1 MLIESW
7 AAFVLASSFM
17 LLIPGPTILTVVA
30 YAGQRGASSIL
41 PLVCAVCLGDATL
54 IAASLIGL
62 GGILAVS
69 STAFNIIKLAGG
81 AYLIY
86 LGFKMLK
93 YSISKPKSSE
103 REGTNQSASHSRK
116 GYFRNTYL
124 VTALNPK
131 GIVFFGAFLPQFIN
145 VNQPLAP
152 QLSILVISFILLA
165 ALNTFCYASLAT
177 KISTRASNA
186 FASKRTSSHIE
197 LAGGLALVGAGAY
210 TLSVET

>member
-1 MLIESW
+1 MTIELWLTFVATSSLML
-7 AAFVLASSFM
+7 V
-17 LLIPGPTILTVVA
+17 IPGPTIITVLA

-62 GGILAVS
+62 GSILAVS
-69 STAFNIIKLAGG
+69 SIAFNIIKVVGG
-81 AYLIY
+81 AYLIW

-93 YSISKPKSSE
+93 SSISKPKASE
-103 REGTNQSASHSRK
+103 REGTNQSASHSRNS
-116 GYFRNTYL
+116 YFRNTYL

-131 GIVFFGAFLPQFIN
+131 GIVFFGAFLPQFVN
-145 VNQPLAP
+145 VDLPMAP

-165 ALNTFCYASLAT
+165 ALNTFCYAFLAT
-177 KISTRASNA
+177 K
-186 FASKRTSSHIE
+186 ASKAVAARQTSSRFE
-197 LAGGLALVGAGAY
+197 LAGGLALVSAGAY

>member
-1 MLIESW
+1 VLIETW
-7 AAFVLASSFM
+7 AAFVLASSLM
-17 LLIPGPTILTVVA
+17 LVIPGPTILAVVA

-54 IAASLIGL
+54 IAASMIGL

-69 STAFNIIKLAGG
+69 SIAFNIIKLAGG

-86 LGFKMLK
+86 LGFRMLK
-93 YSISKPKSSE
+93 SSIGKPKPSE
-103 REGTNQSASHSRK
+103 PNGVNQGAPHSRK

-145 VNQPLAP
+145 VNQPMAP

-165 ALNTFCYASLAT
+165 ALNTFCYAFLAS
-177 KISTRASNA
+177 KISTRASKA
-186 FASKRTSSHIE
+186 FASKRTSNRIE

-210 TLSVET
+210 TLSIET

>member
-1 MLIESW
+1 MLIETW

-30 YAGQRGASSIL
+30 YAGQRGTNSII

-54 IAASLIGL
+54 IAASMIGL

-93 YSISKPKSSE
+93 SSISKSESSE
-103 REGTNQSASHSRK
+103 LEGANQGASHSRK

-145 VNQPLAP
+145 VNQPMAP
-152 QLSILVISFILLA
+152 QLSILIISFILLA
-165 ALNTFCYASLAT
+165 ALNTFCYAFLAT
-177 KISTRASNA
+177 KISTRASKA
-186 FASKRTSSHIE
+186 FASNRIE
-197 LAGGLALVGAGAY
+197 LAGGLALLGAGAY